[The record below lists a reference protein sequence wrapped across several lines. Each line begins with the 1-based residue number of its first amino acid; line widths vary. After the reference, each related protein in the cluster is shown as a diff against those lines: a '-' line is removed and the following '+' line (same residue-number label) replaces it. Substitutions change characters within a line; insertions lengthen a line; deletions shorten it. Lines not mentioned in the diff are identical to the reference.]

1 MFSSDEESQHDR
13 WIRELI
19 ERDADEEK
27 NKAQG
32 EYNDYRN
39 HLKIRNIYPIMLR
52 PCHYEDI
59 KEVIEEG
66 LTYAPPGG
74 MIQLRLH
81 NYQEPFKHPALRTE
95 VLGVTPDGY
104 EKVLCRYEEER
115 VSDEF
120 SNEVFDVPQ
129 VFNYIGEN
137 FEEYAEPWTVVYLP
151 KIVDT
156 SVYRHHETFRYEGL
170 YLMLPVF

>member
-1 MFSSDEESQHDR
+1 MNPDKAY
-13 WIRELI
+13 RELYQY
-19 ERDADEEK
+19 EK
-27 NKAQG
+27 NLREKG
-32 EYNDYRN
+32 
-39 HLKIRNIYPIMLR
+39 LYPIKIPL
-52 PCHYEDI
+52 
-59 KEVIEEG
+59 EG
-66 LTYAPPGG
+66 AVKYAPSGS
-74 MIQLRLH
+74 IAQVRVH
-81 NYQEPFKHPALRTE
+81 NYCEPFKHPALRTE
-95 VLGVTPDGY
+95 VLGVTPDGC

-156 SVYRHHETFRYEGL
+156 SVYMHHETFRYEGL
-170 YLMLPVF
+170 HLMLPVF